1 MFLTTVNGITEALRA
16 FSLRLALS
24 ALRFALHPMP
34 FALRSLRFALRSL
47 PFALR
52 PLRFALSPL
61 RFALRP
67 SPFALSPSRFAL
79 CPLLFALC
87 ASPWA
92 SASEV
97 GDFLGRRV
105 TRVDVVI
112 EGAPDANVGEMK
124 ALLDVT
130 AGQDYS
136 PVRIHDSLV
145 RLYRSGLISGAR
157 VEGVNDGANGVVL
170 HFIVKPQA
178 RIENVV
184 FEGTPVFPAAELRAR
199 LNQLDPGER
208 LSPGA
213 VTRGLGD
220 LITYYSARGY
230 YQAKITYEIR
240 LDPTSTR
247 AAVVYNIT
255 PGEQAQVSSYKLDI
269 KGTEIDLSKVTPKI
283 VEGKPF
289 SQTLVQDV
297 MDHVKDAYLK
307 EGYLAVRVTN
317 NISPDTNANQV
328 AVAISVES
336 GPRVDIVVSGLDI
349 KPKDKLKVLPFYTQ
363 GGIDEFTLE
372 EGRRGLLDYA
382 QRQGYFFASVNRP
395 DVPDLSQP
403 SVTLTYTVDPGKR
416 YKLASIEIHGVDA
429 IPHRT
434 LEDQMKSKTGT
445 PVPLPFLN
453 SRGITSDDMLRQDA
467 NLVSKRLRSVGYRRA
482 HVDVRRGV
490 SLKGDNLIITF
501 EVEQGP
507 RTYVEEV
514 GIRGN
519 QVMTTEELS
528 KQLTIKPGDPLIESV
543 VTNDTDQLLA
553 AYNRPGFA
561 SAEVVYDAV
570 DMGSVDGQ
578 ERVRLIFNITEGN
591 RIRIHG
597 VTTRG
602 PAVTDTGRLTSD
614 FYLFKAGDWLR
625 TDLLQET
632 ERQLYETNAFNSV
645 TINSDSVGQVV
656 NGIEE
661 RDVTVNLL
669 ESKRRD
675 VVYGLGYQTNTANSK
690 TIPGLNSLGGVRGLT
705 QLTYYNLFGKLDT
718 ASTQIRVAQNE
729 LFGQI
734 SFQNPRPFGTHF
746 PALISLFARRLGEK
760 SFRTDRYT
768 MNFQLEKRYSL
779 DFIVYLSYYF
789 ERISIFDLPC
799 SAPSSDCEGLT
810 LEEIQRDSQP
820 VRLGRI
826 GPSFVRDKR
835 DNKFDPT
842 SGNQTLGSFFVAATA
857 LGGNEQFIKFYIEHA
872 RFYPITR
879 FRDTV
884 FSVSARLG
892 LATPFGG
899 RDSLP
904 ISERFFGGG
913 ARDLRGFGF
922 EEAGPQILVPKR
934 DSNDNVIK
942 DGNGNII
949 RVLSP
954 LGGNA
959 VLVLSNE
966 IRFPLWGPIGAVL
979 FADTGNVFMRV
990 RDITPG
996 NITQT
1001 VGVGLRLKTP
1011 IGPVRFDYGFLVLNR
1026 PPNVAGSH
1034 KHFTIGQT
1042 F

>member
-1 MFLTTVNGITEALRA
+1 MFVNTINPILNTRGASLHSLTFAPGPS
-16 FSLRLALS
+16 SL
-24 ALRFALHPMP
+24 
-34 FALRSLRFALRSL
+34 
-47 PFALR
+47 
-52 PLRFALSPL
+52 PLRFRAFVLGL
-61 RFALRP
+61 LFCT
-67 SPFALSPSRFAL
+67 FVLSPSA
-79 CPLLFALC
+79 A
-87 ASPWA
+87 
-92 SASEV
+92 ASEV

-105 TRVDVVI
+105 TRVEVVI
-112 EGAPDANVGEMK
+112 EGAPNANTSEMK
-124 ALLDVT
+124 SLLDVA

-136 PVRIHDSLV
+136 PVRIHDSLL

-157 VEGVNDGANGVVL
+157 VDGVNDGANGVVL
-170 HFIVKPQA
+170 QFVVKPQA
-178 RIENVV
+178 RIENVG
-184 FEGTPVFPAAELRAR
+184 FEGTPVFPPAELRAR

-208 LSPGA
+208 LSLGA

-220 LITYYSARGY
+220 LNSYYSARGY
-230 YQAKITYEIR
+230 YQAKIAYEIR

-247 AAVVYNIT
+247 ASVVYTIT
-255 PGEQAQVSSYKLDI
+255 PGEQARVSSYKLNV
-269 KGTEIDLSKVTPKI
+269 KGKEIDLSKVTPKI
-283 VEGKPF
+283 IEGQPF
-289 SQTLVQDV
+289 SQTLVQEA
-297 MDHVKDAYLK
+297 MDHIRDGYLK

-328 AVAISVES
+328 AVVINVES

-349 KPKDKLKVLPFYTQ
+349 KPKDKTKVLPFYTQ

-372 EGRRGLLDYA
+372 EGRRSLLDYA

-416 YKLASIEIHGVDA
+416 YKLANIEIHGVDA

-434 LEDQMKSKTGT
+434 LEDQMKSKMAS
-445 PVPLPFLN
+445 PIPLPFFN

-467 NLVSKRLRSVGYRRA
+467 NLVSKRLRAVGYRRA

-490 SLKGDNLIITF
+490 SLKGDSLIITF

-507 RTYVEEV
+507 RTYVEEI
-514 GIRGN
+514 GMRGN
-519 QVMTTEELS
+519 QVMTTAELS
-528 KQLTIKPGDPLIESV
+528 KVLTIKPGDPLIESV

-561 SAEVVYDAV
+561 SAEIVYDAV

-578 ERVRLIFNITEGN
+578 DRVRLLFNITEGN
-591 RIRIHG
+591 RVRIHG
-597 VTTRG
+597 VNTRG
-602 PAVTDTGRLTSD
+602 AAVTDTGRLTRD
-614 FYLFKAGDWLR
+614 FYLFKSGDWLR

-645 TINSDSVGQVV
+645 TINSDLTGQVV
-656 NGIEE
+656 SGIEE
-661 RDVTVNLL
+661 RDIIVNVL

-690 TIPGLNSLGGVRGLT
+690 TIPGLNSLAGVRGLT

-734 SFQNPRPFGTHF
+734 SLQNPRPFGTNF
-746 PALISLFARRLGEK
+746 PALISIFARRLGEK

-799 SAPSSDCEGLT
+799 SAPSPDCEGLT
-810 LEEIQRDSQP
+810 LEEIQRDAQP
-820 VRLGRI
+820 IRLGRI

-842 SGNQTLGSFFVAATA
+842 SGNQTLGSFFVAFTA
-857 LGGNEQFIKFYIEHA
+857 LGGNEQFVKFYIEHA
-872 RFYPITR
+872 RFYPIPR

-892 LATPFGG
+892 LGSPFGG
-899 RDSLP
+899 RNSLP

-934 DSNDNVIK
+934 DSNQNVIK
-942 DGNGNII
+942 DANGNTIK
-949 RVLSP
+949 VLSP

-959 VLVLSNE
+959 VLVVSNE
-966 IRFPLWGPIGAVL
+966 IRFPLWGPIGGVL
-979 FADTGNVFMRV
+979 FADTGNVFARV
-990 RDITPG
+990 RDIKPG

-1001 VGVGLRLKTP
+1001 VGFGLRLKTP